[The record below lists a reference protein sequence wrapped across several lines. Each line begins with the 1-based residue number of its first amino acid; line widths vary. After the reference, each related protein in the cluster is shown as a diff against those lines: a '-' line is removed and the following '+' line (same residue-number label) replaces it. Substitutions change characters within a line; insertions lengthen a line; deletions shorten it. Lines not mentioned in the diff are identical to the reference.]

1 MEIDEHPIPDIIIV
15 AFYRLVDRLDAK
27 RILGTASVIP
37 ALFQGHRVI
46 AQNVPVARQ
55 RIKSLLKN
63 DRHLDS
69 YTATLLRGT
78 GLASEVVVVLSEAAL
93 QEGFS
98 DLAGYFG
105 EADFLA
111 AALLD
116 EREVVRDLAH
126 EFIAGWDGQSADDA
140 GREAAAEAIR
150 SAFSSFLENVKGLLG
165 DSLPTLSRLEGDL
178 DQIAKGKHDRV
189 LVSVKTELDR
199 LTKKAERERKE
210 LQDKLTEKHKEF
222 DRLRND
228 LVTARKESKSR
239 DEALSQAMREM
250 TELQASLQQ
259 RIDKGVGK
267 ALSSTL
273 RQWLVPVRNA
283 EEALAGARQSDLTS
297 RAAEVLERQR
307 AADLN
312 YGNRAALIRLIEERR
327 QLVAE
332 IQRARLEALNPLPE
346 LRGIADQLEREI
358 SDLARRL
365 GLPEGEVAA
374 AAAGLLARIN
384 EAQTLDALSEVR
396 QFIQQAAAFDLLHR
410 KDLQRLYSA
419 MDDKAGLLYD
429 RAEIVGE
436 VGAGSP
442 KSRFFLRRAVAQGD
456 PFTLIIDG
464 HNVLFELEDIF
475 SQYFVDGFPGTKA
488 RAEFGNC
495 LIRIFDGPG
504 ADVLLYFDGDDPKQH
519 SLSDQVR
526 VIYSGGTGEHRAD
539 EAILKHLMFFSQ
551 SGSSA
556 PLCLVTRDAD
566 FARQAREIGVII
578 IHPEEFAASV
588 DLAMP

>member
-1 MEIDEHPIPDIIIV
+1 MEIDEHSIPDV
-15 AFYRLVDRLDAK
+15 VVTAFCRLVDRLDAK
-27 RILGTASVIP
+27 LILGASSVIP
-37 ALFQGHRVI
+37 AIFQGHRVI
-46 AQNVPVARQ
+46 AKNVPVARQ

-69 YTATLLRGT
+69 YIATLLRGT

-116 EREVVRDLAH
+116 EREAVRNQAH
-126 EFIAGWDGQSADDA
+126 EFIAEWDGQNSDDG
-140 GREAAAEAIR
+140 GREAAAVAIR
-150 SAFSSFLENVKGLLG
+150 SAFSSILENVKGLLG
-165 DSLPTLSRLEGDL
+165 DSLPPTSHLDGDQG
-178 DQIAKGKHDRV
+178 QIAKDKPDRV
-189 LVSVKTELDR
+189 LDSVNAELDR

-210 LQDKLTEKHKEF
+210 LQDKITEKQKEI

-228 LVTARKESKSR
+228 LVTARKESKSH
-239 DEALSQAMREM
+239 EAELSQAKNEM

-259 RIDKGVGK
+259 RIDQGVHK

-273 RQWLVPVRNA
+273 RQWLVPVRNV
-283 EEALAGARQSDLTS
+283 EEAFADVRQSDLAG
-297 RAAEVLERQR
+297 RAAEVLERQC

-312 YGNRAALIRLIEERR
+312 YGNRVALTRLIQERR
-327 QLVAE
+327 QLLAE

-358 SDLARRL
+358 GDLAHRL
-365 GLPEGEVAA
+365 GLPGGEVAEA
-374 AAAGLLARIN
+374 ASRLLASIN
-384 EAQTLDALSEVR
+384 EAHTLDELSEVR
-396 QFIQQAAAFDLLHR
+396 QFIQQATAFDLLHR
-410 KDLQRLYSA
+410 EDLHGLYRA
-419 MDDKAGLLYD
+419 MDNKAGLLYD
-429 RAEIVGE
+429 RAEIRSEGR
-436 VGAGSP
+436 AGSP

-456 PFTLIIDG
+456 PFTLFIDG

-475 SQYFVDGFPGTKA
+475 GQYFVDGFPGTRA
-488 RAEFGNC
+488 RGEFGNC
-495 LIRIFDGPG
+495 LTRIFDKPG
-504 ADVLLYFDGDDPKQH
+504 ADVLLYFDSDEPKQH

-526 VIYSGGTGEHRAD
+526 VMYSGGKGENRAD
-539 EAILKHLMFFSQ
+539 EAILKHLMVFNQ

-556 PLCLVTRDAD
+556 LLCLVTRDAD
-566 FARQAREIGVII
+566 FARQAREMGVII
-578 IHPEEFAASV
+578 MHPEEFAASV
-588 DLAMP
+588 DLAAA

>member
-126 EFIAGWDGQSADDA
+126 EFIADWNGQSADDA

-150 SAFSSFLENVKGLLG
+150 SAFSLFLENVKGLLG

-178 DQIAKGKHDRV
+178 DQIAKDKHDRV

-374 AAAGLLARIN
+374 AATGLLARIN